1 MLVKD
6 CMTRHPIMIAPE
18 TLATEAQKIM
28 SENDVRHLPVVGD
41 GKRLL
46 GLVTRERM
54 SLKPDMMG
62 SLDVWEI
69 TRYLY
74 NLTVKKVML
83 PADKVRTVDP
93 ERTVER
99 AARFM
104 SEYKIGC
111 LPVVEDGV
119 VVGIISEVDL
129 LRSYQDMLGL
139 PAEGVRVTM
148 RMPGDVKGL
157 FSKITS
163 TVSAHGWGIMGVGSF
178 PSPRHEGF
186 YDMVLKIAGVS
197 STDEVEAVLCQIEG
211 HEIID
216 IRDVV

>member
-6 CMTRHPIMIAPE
+6 CMTRHPVMIAPE

-41 GKRLL
+41 GKKLL
-46 GLVTRERM
+46 GLITRARLA
-54 SLKPDMMG
+54 LKPDMVG

-69 TRYLY
+69 TRYLS
-74 NLTVKKVML
+74 NMTVNKVML
-83 PADKVRTVDP
+83 PANKVYTVDP

-99 AARFM
+99 AARIM
-104 SEYKIGC
+104 SEHKIGC
-111 LPVVEDGV
+111 LPVVEGDI
-119 VVGIISEVDL
+119 VVGIISEIDL
-129 LRSYQDMLGL
+129 LHSFQDMLGL
-139 PAEGVRVTM
+139 PADGVRVTM
-148 RMPGDVKGL
+148 RMSEEIHGL

-178 PSPRHEGF
+178 PSPRHAGF

-197 STDEVEAVLCQIEG
+197 SSDEVKKVLSEIEG
-211 HEIID
+211 HEIVD